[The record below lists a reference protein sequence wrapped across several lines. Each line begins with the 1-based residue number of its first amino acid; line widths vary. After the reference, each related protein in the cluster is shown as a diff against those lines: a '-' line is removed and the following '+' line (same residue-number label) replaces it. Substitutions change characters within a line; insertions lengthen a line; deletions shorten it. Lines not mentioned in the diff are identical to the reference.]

1 MQQYAYN
8 LGSTR
13 PTYRLGR
20 VRLDPLTDSVG
31 SNSAHLQ
38 SRLGPTWSGPTR
50 STYRLGRVQTGPLI
64 DSVGPTWPTYRL
76 GRVRLDPLTDLK
88 WIGKDAYV
96 HFKSWILIAVKHLK
110 KGLNYSNCDTKK
122 LHVLFQLPFTQHYC
136 NICILSFSFTL
147 YIKVFGCWYHWY

>member
-13 PTYRLGR
+13 PTNRLGR
-20 VRLDPLTDSVG
+20 VRLDPLTDLVGSDLTHLQTRSGPTRPTYRFGWVQLAPLTDSVG
-31 SNSAHLQ
+31 CNSTHLQ
-38 SRLGPTWSGPTR
+38 TRLGPTR
-50 STYRLGRVQTGPLI
+50 
-64 DSVGPTWPTYRL
+64 PTYSLGWVQL

-122 LHVLFQLPFTQHYC
+122 LHVLFHLFHSH
-136 NICILSFSFTL
+136 CI
-147 YIKVFGCWYHWY
+147 